1 MKKDT
6 IKKVILAALHDI
18 AISVFAGLVLAIAI
32 GLVVAL
38 IAGITSNFEL
48 NTIMNA
54 VRSSL
59 LIVGALLLFIVAGV
73 MIGQKSNVKIR
84 SSEKWKSVFKV
95 LGPSIVLFMFSA
107 SVLTIA
113 TIVDYVVWLS

>member
-59 LIVGALLLFIVAGV
+59 LIVGALLLFVVAGV
-73 MIGQKSNVKIR
+73 MIGQKSNAKIR